1 MQGFRKVV
9 PERWEFANEFFR
21 KGAKHLLAEIHRRKS
36 AQLLPTPLPPHQP
49 YHHQHHHLHHHHLNP
64 FSPPPPP
71 PTQPVYH
78 FQEEPATAHG
88 VHGGNNSDGS
98 GGGGDFLAALSEDN
112 RQLRRRNS
120 LLLSELAHMKKLYND
135 IIYFL
140 QNHVAPVT
148 SPSSAAHASQLPS
161 AGGAASSCRL
171 MELDPGSP
179 SPPPRPEAADADDGG
194 GTVKLFGVALQG
206 KKKKRAHR
214 EDGNEDHEQGSSE
227 V

>member
-1 MQGFRKVV
+1 MQGFRKIVAD
-9 PERWEFANEFFR
+9 RWEFANEFFR

-36 AQLLPTPLPPHQP
+36 AQPLPTPLPPHQP
-49 YHHQHHHLHHHHLNP
+49 YHHHHLHHHHLNP

-98 GGGGDFLAALSEDN
+98 GGGDFLAALSEDN